1 MNAQQIV
8 VNGQRTL
15 VPAGKCCVSDLK
27 EALGI
32 SPIAE
37 FFQVAGQ
44 GLRPL
49 ADDVRL
55 NIDSEISFFTC
66 MPEVKP

>member
-1 MNAQQIV
+1 MTTQSIV
-8 VNGQRTL
+8 VNGQRTQ
-15 VPAGKCCVSDLK
+15 VPAGTCCVSDLK
-27 EALGI
+27 ESLGI
-32 SPIAE
+32 SPLAE
-37 FFQVAGQ
+37 FFRVAGQ
-44 GLRPL
+44 GLQPL